1 MRRSRGLLGEI
12 IAFTLVIIVVFV
24 SSILYFHRENSAAI
38 LERNREFLLEN
49 TAYHVD
55 MTAELM
61 NSRKEFVG
69 NLATMLGELSEY
81 DPMEITDTLNA
92 MEDNTSI
99 DDLFFVT
106 PEGIRYLPSGQ
117 TYNLEGLD
125 FYIEGMK
132 GNSGIT
138 GITDSELFR
147 NQQVISCYAPIVVNN
162 EIKGIVA
169 GCNYYDDFSDL
180 FESAGEE
187 TQTYSFL
194 IDRQGKILLSDREW
208 DAETVL
214 PFLERNMEGEE
225 YENLRQELA
234 DGKSGVYS
242 YRGEVGKS
250 LVCFSSL
257 EINDWLIMQFWR
269 SEASLE
275 MVEPLNRASY
285 VVEAIMLLVMAAV
298 LLFSIYIAYRKYNSK
313 NMLMNEALDA
323 LAEVYPRIARI
334 NYSTAECV
342 FIRDQDD
349 TMSATFEKYDWNEF
363 RVPFL
368 ESIHPEDREK
378 CRLYTSPENM
388 RRVREQGL
396 MSDTCIYRRLYR
408 GEFQWMQAVLIS
420 AKEPNCMMMYVRSV
434 DESVRSEQLYKE
446 QLWEALQKA
455 KDAETAKEEFLKYMS
470 HDLRTPM
477 NAVLGMNTL
486 AKTAAEKGELSQALH
501 YLEWVDSMGN
511 YMLTMLNDI
520 LRVSILKER
529 HVSSIKKPFS
539 IQNMLQCCLEYYT
552 AIDRSKRKISFR
564 VEIDEGLQQQY
575 NGDESRLI
583 QILDALLSNA
593 FKFSRE
599 GGSVVLKVRLAEAG
613 TKCDRVSFSVRDTGC
628 GIDEKALPTI
638 FELFSKERQLTGE
651 TGAGVGLGLTF
662 VKLAL
667 EAMDGE
673 IQVESKPGE
682 GSCFTVSLE
691 LEHVGQVS
699 DNISEA
705 AEKKEHACVLVVD
718 DNELNLEIASKI
730 LEANGFNTVSCDTGA
745 EALQLFRESAP
756 GTFDVLLTDIKMP
769 EMDGHELAR
778 RVRESGHA
786 DSGDICIIALS
797 ANGDD
802 EERRRARESGMNDFL
817 EKPFKIQQF
826 KQSIQKVIS

>member
-106 PEGIRYLPSGQ
+106 PEGMRYLPSGQ
-117 TYNLEGLD
+117 TYNLAGMD

-138 GITDSELFR
+138 DITDSELFR

-162 EIKGIVA
+162 EMKGIVA

-349 TMSATFEKYDWNEF
+349 TMLNTFEKYDWNEF

-378 CRLYTSPENM
+378 CRLFTSPENM

-408 GEFQWMQAVLIS
+408 GEFQWMQTVLIS
-420 AKEPNCMMMYVRSV
+420 AKEPNCMLMYVRSV

-470 HDLRTPM
+470 HVLRTPM

-552 AIDRSKRKISFR
+552 AIDRSERKISFR

-613 TKCDRVSFSVRDTGC
+613 TECDRVSFSVRDTGC

-730 LEANGFNTVSCDTGA
+730 LETNGFTTVSCDTGA

-826 KQSIQKVIS
+826 KQSIQKFIS